1 MMMGRASGAGGLE
14 WWQMSWNANA
24 HGTPL
29 RYVPLVQRGA
39 SAARMGF
46 FGENNYRE
54 GWTDKRAT
62 ARLAQAVVV
71 ELQVDSRND
80 GLEGRGTGTQC
91 GRNDYHRLFGR
102 RRASRA
108 SRTT

>member
-1 MMMGRASGAGGLE
+1 MVRRYDTYRWSSGGLVQLGWASLGRTITGRAGLT
-14 WWQMSWNANA
+14 S
-24 HGTPL
+24 
-29 RYVPLVQRGA
+29 
-39 SAARMGF
+39 
-46 FGENNYRE
+46 E
-54 GWTDKRAT
+54 GT

-108 SRTT
+108 SRAT